1 MEALINDQWL
11 SRLFSETFVGAL
23 TVTQSLC
30 IVFQCSLWLWFSL
43 EITTLP
49 FIYYLK
55 TKSFGHSDVSRRIV
69 ISVYRYGY
77 PNSGAQKR
85 KCTFIYCNVLSQAMF
100 LNLSKVCFQARTHT
114 LLLMMMMNFFCRMVD
129 RRKVFS
135 LISSWDHCQRSS
147 PSRISDTPRA
157 RFEPAQNLSSGF

>member
-1 MEALINDQWL
+1 MKLVSVLLLWPKVSVLFFSALFVMVFCWDYYPSLYLL
-11 SRLFSETFVGAL
+11 SENQIFLPSETYPERLSCRYTGMGTQILVLRKGNVPLF
-23 TVTQSLC
+23 TVM
-30 IVFQCSLWLWFSL
+30 F
-43 EITTLP
+43 
-49 FIYYLK
+49 Y
-55 TKSFGHSDVSRRIV
+55 RR
-69 ISVYRYGY
+69 
-77 PNSGAQKR
+77 
-85 KCTFIYCNVLSQAMF
+85 LF